1 MSKFDMTNVTRAF
14 HKVGFTL
21 KKHSPEILIVTGI
34 VGVVTSAV
42 MACKA
47 TTKLNDV
54 VEKGKVAI
62 NDVHDKAADVEA
74 GIVSA
79 EEYTPEM
86 QRKELTIA
94 YAKTGVELV
103 KLYAPAVTV
112 GALSLTA
119 IVGSNNIL
127 RKRNIALASAYA
139 ATEKLF
145 KEYRGRVVD
154 RFGREI
160 DRELRYG
167 IKEKEIE
174 EVTANEDGSESVQK
188 KTVKVI
194 DDISHD
200 EFSRIFDECNPNWVK
215 DANKNKFFIMQV
227 ERFANQK
234 LQTQGYLFLN
244 DVYEALGFDKTS
256 AGQVCGWT
264 YNKRFDGESENC
276 VSFGIFD
283 DVYTNKAKA
292 AFVNEYEKSVLLDFN
307 HEGNILEYV

>member
-1 MSKFDMTNVTRAF
+1 MSKLDMTSVTRAF

-21 KKHSPEILIVTGI
+21 KKHSPEILVVTGI
-34 VGVVTSAV
+34 VGVVASAV

-54 VEKGKVAI
+54 VEKGKTEIA
-62 NDVHDKAADVEA
+62 DVHDKAADVEA
-74 GIVSA
+74 GIISA
-79 EEYTPEM
+79 EVYTPEI
-86 QRKELTIA
+86 QRKELAMA
-94 YAKTGVELV
+94 YAKTGYELV

-112 GALSLTA
+112 GVLSLTA
-119 IVGSNNIL
+119 IVSSNNIL
-127 RKRNIALASAYA
+127 RKRNVALASAYA

-154 RFGREI
+154 RFGKEI

-167 IKEKEIE
+167 IKEREIE
-174 EVTANEDGSESVQK
+174 EVTVNEDGSEVTQK
-188 KTVKVI
+188 KTVQVVEGHMY
-194 DDISHD
+194 S
-200 EFSRIFDECNPNWVK
+200 EFARFFDEYNPNWVK

-244 DVYEALGFDKTS
+244 DVLEALGFDKIS
-256 AGQVCGWT
+256 AGQVVGWT
-264 YNKRFDGESENC
+264 YNKGNPASEGC

-283 DVYTNKAKA
+283 DVYTNNAKA
-292 AFVNEYEKSVLLDFN
+292 AFINEYEKSVLLDFN

>member
-1 MSKFDMTNVTRAF
+1 MSKFDMKNVTRAF
-14 HKVGFTL
+14 HKVGFSL
-21 KKHSPEILIVTGI
+21 KKRSPEILVVVGI
-34 VGVVTSAV
+34 AGVVTSAV

-54 VEKGKVAI
+54 VEKGKTAI

-74 GIVSA
+74 GIISA
-79 EEYTPEM
+79 EEYTPEI
-86 QRKELTIA
+86 QRKELAMA
-94 YAKTGVELV
+94 YVKTGCDLV

-112 GALSLTA
+112 GVLSLTA
-119 IVGSNNIL
+119 IVSSHNIL
-127 RKRNIALASAYA
+127 RSRNLALASAYA

-154 RFGREI
+154 RFGNEI

-167 IKEKEIE
+167 IKTKEVE
-174 EVTANEDGSESVQK
+174 EVIVNEDGSEVTQK
-188 KTVKVI
+188 KTIKVVE
-194 DDISHD
+194 DVSPD
-200 EFSRIFDECNPNWVK
+200 EFTRFFDEYNPNWVK
-215 DANKNKFFIMQV
+215 DANRNKFFVMEV

-244 DVYEALGFDKTS
+244 DVYEALGFDKTA
-256 AGQVCGWT
+256 AGQVVGWT
-264 YNKRFDGESENC
+264 YNKGNPASEGC

-283 DVYTNKAKA
+283 DVYTNRAKA